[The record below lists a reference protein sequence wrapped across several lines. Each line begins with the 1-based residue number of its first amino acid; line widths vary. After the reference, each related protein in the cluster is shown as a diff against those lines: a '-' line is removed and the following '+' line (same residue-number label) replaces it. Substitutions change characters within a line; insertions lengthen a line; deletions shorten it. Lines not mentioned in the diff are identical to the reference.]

1 MFVSIPT
8 YKNPMQHLHDRTNEN
23 GSGFL
28 DSGSKIFEMAQEDLR
43 VVTDSRLLRC
53 SRRSEHRKRNSHKL
67 DNSCVEIMNSSYEI
81 PIKLNGV

>member
-53 SRRSEHRKRNSHKL
+53 SRSSHKL